1 MTGSLRRERER
12 ARKTSRKGPAVPRRA
27 FLIERFKGRWST
39 LFGATTIEEEEEK
52 EEEEEEEKEV
62 EEEAEEVMT
71 EDEVVSPIATG
82 LVAAGADDALL
93 IARLRRSRMLTSRR
107 RSRG

>member
-27 FLIERFKGRWST
+27 FRIERFKGRWST
-39 LFGATTIEEEEEK
+39 LFGATTIEED
-52 EEEEEEEKEV
+52 EEEEEEKEV

-71 EDEVVSPIATG
+71 EDEVASPIATG
-82 LVAAGADDALL
+82 LTAVGADDTLL
-93 IARLRRSRMLTSRR
+93 IARLRRSRMLTSSR

>member
-12 ARKTSRKGPAVPRRA
+12 ARKTSKKGPAVPRRA

-39 LFGATTIEEEEEK
+39 LFGATTIEEEEE
-52 EEEEEEEKEV
+52 EQEEEEEKEV

-71 EDEVVSPIATG
+71 EDEGASPIATG
-82 LVAAGADDALL
+82 LTAAGADDALL